1 MVDPRP
7 GGNLAPELE
16 TMLET
21 WRRLGHAETDA
32 AGVTVIAHTGA
43 SHGLHS
49 GRVDPSAQPERSTLL
64 DESALEAM
72 LRIAPTWAER
82 VSA

>member
-1 MVDPRP
+1 
-7 GGNLAPELE
+7 
-16 TMLET
+16 MLEN
-21 WRRLGHAETDA
+21 WRRLGHSESDA

-43 SHGLHS
+43 SHDLHS

-72 LRIAPTWAER
+72 LRIAPSWAER

>member
-1 MVDPRP
+1 
-7 GGNLAPELE
+7 
-16 TMLET
+16 MLET

-32 AGVTVIAHTGA
+32 AGVAFIAHTGA
-43 SHGLHS
+43 SHDLHS

-64 DESALEAM
+64 DEAALEAM